1 MPTLARQPTLV
12 LAAVLALPAVLAS
25 MLVLAPMLVPG
36 QPLAA
41 PAQAPVRAPECRSGR
56 AG

>member
-25 MLVLAPMLVPG
+25 MLVLAPMLVPRR
-36 QPLAA
+36 PLAA